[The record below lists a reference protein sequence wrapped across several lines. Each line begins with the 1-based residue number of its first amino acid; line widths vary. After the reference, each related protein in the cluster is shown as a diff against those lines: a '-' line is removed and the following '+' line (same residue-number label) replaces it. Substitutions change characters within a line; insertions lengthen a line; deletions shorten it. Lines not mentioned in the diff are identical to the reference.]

1 MNMKGKIR
9 IRATVTIELDMEAAE
24 RMGVEIAEADDNAAI
39 GRLRDMI
46 SRNLLPGIE
55 SIKEIKVER
64 L

>member
-1 MNMKGKIR
+1 MNMKGKIK

-46 SRNLLPGIE
+46 SGNLLPGIE
-55 SIKEIKVER
+55 SIREIKVER